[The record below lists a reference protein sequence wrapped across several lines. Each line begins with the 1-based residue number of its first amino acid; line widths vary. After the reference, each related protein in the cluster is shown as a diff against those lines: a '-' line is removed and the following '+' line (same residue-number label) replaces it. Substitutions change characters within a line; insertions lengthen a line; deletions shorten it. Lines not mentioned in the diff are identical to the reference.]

1 MVRDIT
7 LGQYYEQNSL
17 IHNLDPR
24 FKLRFTIAYIIL
36 TLIDRNLIL
45 FGLLTAILLVGIAL
59 SNVPFSHMIKGIR
72 GILILVF
79 VCSFIS
85 SITSSGDV
93 VLKLGFI
100 KFTDIGLIKSL
111 FVFWRMVM
119 IIFASSLLMYTTTPT
134 RLTDALE
141 KCFHLSG
148 SVAMGITIALRFL
161 SVLSGELR
169 TIVEAQEA
177 RGANFHSGGPITRV
191 KKLGT
196 VIVPLFQ
203 NSIDRASQLGEAMD
217 ARCYSGGKG
226 RTKLHP
232 LKYTGKDLIG
242 YVILLAM
249 IVLCIYLA
257 IVF

>member
-1 MVRDIT
+1 MIRDIT
-7 LGQYYEQNSL
+7 LGQYYEQDSL
-17 IHNLDPR
+17 IHKLDPR
-24 FKLRFTIAYIIL
+24 LKLRFTIAYIIL

-45 FGLLTAILLVGIAL
+45 FGLLTALLIVGIIL
-59 SNVPFSHMIKGIR
+59 SNVPVFHMFKGVR

-85 SITSSGDV
+85 AFTTGGDV
-93 VLKLGFI
+93 LLHLGFLEI
-100 KFTDIGLIKSL
+100 TDLGLIKSL
-111 FVFWRMVM
+111 FVFWRMLM
-119 IIFASSLLMYTTTPT
+119 ILLASSLLMYTTTPT
-134 RLTDALE
+134 RLTDGLE

-148 SVAMGITIALRFL
+148 GVAMGITIALRFL
-161 SVLSGELR
+161 SVLSEELR

-177 RGANFHSGGPITRV
+177 RGASFHTGGPITRV
-191 KKLGT
+191 KKLGS

-203 NSIDRASQLGEAMD
+203 NSIDRAGMLGEAMD
-217 ARCYSGGKG
+217 ARCYTGGKG

-232 LKYTGKDLIG
+232 LKYSSADFIG

-249 IVLCIYLA
+249 IVLGIYLA